1 MIKAYINTSS
11 SNPDMSFSMRLKK
24 NLKELLL
31 IFTWITI
38 FLLAPVIEAQGQS
51 SGNTFSQSIETK
63 HATIR
68 YNSIQ
73 VLKKLDGKL
82 DYSPGGWSLGKL
94 FSASGSEGPIGSVK
108 KKVDALFERAQEI
121 LGMRGKVKKVKINI
135 YANQKQLHDA
145 YYSITRRTCRIRAW
159 YIFTRHTIYIN
170 VNDVHEGMLA
180 HEMAHSIIDHYL
192 MVPPPKATA
201 EILARYVDAH
211 LYD

>member
-1 MIKAYINTSS
+1 M
-11 SNPDMSFSMRLKK
+11 PLKRH
-24 NLKELLL
+24 LKDLLL
-31 IFTWITI
+31 IFTLITVL
-38 FLLAPVIEAQGQS
+38 LLAPVFDAQGQS

-63 HATIR
+63 HATVR
-68 YNSIQ
+68 YDSIK

-82 DYSPGGWSLGKL
+82 DYSPGEWSLGKL

-135 YANQKQLHDA
+135 YANERRLHDA
-145 YYSITRRTCRIRAW
+145 YYNITRRTCRIRAW
-159 YIFTRHTIYIN
+159 YVYRTNTIYIN

-180 HEMAHSIIDHYL
+180 HEMAHAIIDHYL
-192 MVPPPKATA
+192 MVPPPRASA